1 MLGGVDCGQ
10 EVESHRKVM
19 EEQLEARERRVQELE
34 EQCRV
39 RLSEATKR
47 LAAVAEAEQVRCSLD
62 CVVVCVAAV
71 GCADGHCHIS
81 LSQSLASSVAE
92 DASRRAVATQ
102 SADTRERAVREREA
116 RVSEMVAEAE
126 ARMASLSRREAAVVA
141 REEVRWMMANLQCCV
156 WLQHVS
162 TCVVVLD

>member
-1 MLGGVDCGQ
+1 MSRAFERGDEAVGCSGGSGAGAMFSRLRCG
-10 EVESHRKVM
+10 RCGC
-19 EEQLEARERRVQELE
+19 ARG
-34 EQCRV
+34 
-39 RLSEATKR
+39 
-47 LAAVAEAEQVRCSLD
+47 
-62 CVVVCVAAV
+62 
-71 GCADGHCHIS
+71 GCADGHCHIL